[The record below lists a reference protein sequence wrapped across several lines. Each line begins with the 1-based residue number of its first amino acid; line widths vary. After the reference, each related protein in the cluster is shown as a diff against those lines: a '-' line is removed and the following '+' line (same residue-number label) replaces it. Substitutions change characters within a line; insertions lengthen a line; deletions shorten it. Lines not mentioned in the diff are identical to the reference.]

1 MFYDIILY
9 TPMYV
14 TLFWAI
20 TLLLSNRKKN
30 LAKYFLGIFMAA
42 AFLVYVSHAIF
53 FHKEQGL
60 YLYIDPIYTLGS
72 LLVYPLYYV
81 YIKILSVDTCFQKKN
96 WILFAPAIVLSGLT
110 LLVYLLMPSVERTDY
125 ISTYFFY
132 SKKGHADSLL
142 QKIQRIIY
150 HTGRGVFVIQVF
162 YLLYKGS
169 GLIKKYN
176 KRIANFYSNIE
187 DKSILWVNLLL
198 WSFVATSLMSVVF
211 NAIGKHYF
219 LDAPLLLLI
228 PSAIFSVL
236 LFMIGI
242 EGYMQNHSVRDLVS
256 DEAEETLPDVLQS
269 NKERLKEKLVQFFE
283 IEKIYRNPNLKIT
296 DVSFLLNTNRTY
308 VSQIIN
314 TDFDCSFSE
323 FVGRYRIQ
331 EAKELLKTATAT
343 TYTLDYICHEVGFG
357 SLHSFI
363 RVFKKSTGCTPGSY
377 RERYL

>member
-1 MFYDIILY
+1 
-9 TPMYV
+9 MYV
-14 TLFWAI
+14 TLFWAV

-30 LAKYFLGIFMAA
+30 LAKYFLGIFMTA

-53 FHKEQGL
+53 FHNEQDL
-60 YLYIDPIYTLGS
+60 YLYFDPIYTLGS

-81 YIKILSVDTCFQKKN
+81 YIKILSIDTFFKKKN
-96 WILFAPAIVLSGLT
+96 WILFAPALILSGLT
-110 LLVYLLMPSVERTDY
+110 LLVYLIMPSLERTDY

-132 SKKGHADSLL
+132 SKTGQTDSLL
-142 QKIQRIIY
+142 QKTQRIIY
-150 HTGRGVFVIQVF
+150 YTGRGVFVIQVF

-198 WSFVATSLMSVVF
+198 WSFVVTSIMSVVF

-242 EGYMQNHSVRDLVS
+242 EGYMQNHTVRDLVS
-256 DEAEETLPDVLQS
+256 DEAKETLPDVLQS
-269 NKERLKEKLVQFFE
+269 NKKRLKEKLVQFFE

-343 TYTLDYICHEVGFG
+343 TYTLEYICHEVGFG

-363 RVFKKSTGCTPGSY
+363 RVFKKSEGCTPGY
-377 RERYL
+377 YKEQYL